1 MYNFKNDYCVV
12 GHEAILKKL
21 QENIN
26 EVNNGYGLDDHSLRA
41 EKLIKK
47 RLNNENVD
55 VHFLVGGTSAN
66 KTVISHVLKPYEAVI
81 ACDSGH
87 IAVHETGA
95 IEATGHKVI
104 TVPNEDGKLTAD
116 NLLKSLAKHT
126 DEHMVKPKLVYI
138 SNSTESG
145 STYFLDELEKLYKVC
160 KENDLYLFIDGA
172 RLGVALT
179 SIYNDVKIE
188 NLPKLCDVFYI
199 GGTKNG
205 AMLGEAVVIVN
216 DDLKKNFRFSIK
228 QNGGMYSK
236 GFIAGMQ
243 FEVLFENDLYFE
255 LARHANDCACLLR
268 MGLADLN
275 VKFAFDSFTNQIFP
289 IFPNEIIEKLES
301 IVSFEVWEKGETHST
316 IRFVTAFNTKEED
329 ISDFIVELSDILY
342 EYNQMQ
348 LKVA

>member
-12 GHEAILKKL
+12 GHEAVLKKL
-21 QENIN
+21 EENLN
-26 EVNNGYGLDDHSLRA
+26 EVNNGYGLDKHS
-41 EKLIKK
+41 EKAASLIKK
-47 RLNNENVD
+47 ALKNDLVD

-66 KTVISHVLKPYEAVI
+66 KVVISHVLKPYEAVV

-104 TVPNEDGKLTAD
+104 TVPNENGKLTKE
-116 NLLKSLAKHT
+116 NLLKAIATHT

-138 SNSTESG
+138 SNSTENG
-145 STYFLDELEKLYKVC
+145 STYFLEEVQELYQTC
-160 KENDLYLFIDGA
+160 KEHGLYLFIDGA

-179 SIYNDVKIE
+179 SVMNDIKFE
-188 NLPKLCDVFYI
+188 NLPEICDVFYI

-216 DDLKKNFRFSIK
+216 DKLKEGFRYSIK

-243 FEVLFENDLYFE
+243 FEALFENDLYFE
-255 LARHANDCACLLR
+255 LARHSNDCACLLR
-268 MGLADLN
+268 MGLEDLA
-275 VKFAFDSFTNQIFP
+275 VPFAFKSYTNQIFP
-289 IFPNEIIEKLES
+289 TFPNAIVDKLSEF
-301 IVSFEVWEKGETHST
+301 VTFEVWEKGETHST
-316 IRFVTAFNTKEED
+316 IRFVTSFNTKEED
-329 ISDFIVELSDILY
+329 ISDFIVELSNILY
-342 EYNQMQ
+342 DFNSCN
-348 LKVA
+348 

>member
-12 GHEAILKKL
+12 GHELILKKL

-26 EVNNGYGLDDHSLRA
+26 EVNNGYGLDKHS
-41 EKLIKK
+41 EKAADLIKK
-47 RLNNENVD
+47 VLDNESVD

-66 KTVISHVLKPYEAVI
+66 KTVISHILKPYEAVV
-81 ACDSGH
+81 ACDTGH

-104 TVPNEDGKLTAD
+104 TVPNEGGKLTKE
-116 NLLKSLAKHT
+116 NLLKVLSTHT
-126 DEHMVKPKLVYI
+126 DEHMVKPRLVYI
-138 SNSTESG
+138 SNSTENG
-145 STYFLDELEKLYKVC
+145 AVYYLDELQELYDVC
-160 KENDLYLFIDGA
+160 KENGLYLFVDGA

-179 SIYNDVKIE
+179 SVINDVEMK
-188 NLPKLCDVFYI
+188 NLPEICDVFYI

-216 DDLKKNFRFSIK
+216 DKLKDVFRYSIK

-243 FEVLFENDLYFE
+243 FEALFEDNLYFE
-255 LARHANDCACLLR
+255 LAKHANDCACLLR
-268 MGLADLN
+268 MGLEDLN
-275 VKFAFDSFTNQIFP
+275 VEFAFKSLTNQLFP
-289 IFPNEIIEKLES
+289 IFPNEIIEQLEK
-301 IVSFEVWEKGETHST
+301 IATFELWEKGETHST

-329 ISDFIVELSDILY
+329 ISDFIIELSNILY
-342 EYNQMQ
+342 DFNQCNQ
-348 LKVA
+348 